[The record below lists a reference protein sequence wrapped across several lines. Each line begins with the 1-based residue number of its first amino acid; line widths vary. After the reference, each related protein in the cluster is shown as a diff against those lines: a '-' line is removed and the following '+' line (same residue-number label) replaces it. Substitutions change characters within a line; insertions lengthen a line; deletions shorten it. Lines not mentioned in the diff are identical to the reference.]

1 MVSRLISAMVV
12 MGGQGF
18 FIFFFPSFHY
28 TMVSF
33 DANLYHF
40 SFSLFQGSIDSR
52 RKFLYSIKNDALWS
66 RYNLEIGCKDF
77 SLQWSAHSVFIST
90 GRLGWKHTL
99 SLRNK
104 ITLTLEKRMVA
115 SLRQLPS
122 CSKGCGDRNT
132 SVRFAG
138 HCL

>member
-1 MVSRLISAMVV
+1 VKVTPKTKDDLETRVVSRLISAMVV
-12 MGGQGF
+12 MVGQDF

-33 DANLYHF
+33 GANLYHF

-52 RKFLYSIKNDALWS
+52 RKFLYSIKTMPYGHA
-66 RYNLEIGCKDF
+66 
-77 SLQWSAHSVFIST
+77 VFIST

-115 SLRQLPS
+115 
-122 CSKGCGDRNT
+122 
-132 SVRFAG
+132 
-138 HCL
+138 